1 MMSVYDDTYI
11 DEMEEAMVALHE
23 ACTRNEHWNNCY
35 QCPFDKYCDVILET
49 FFITPDED
57 DFINFEKE

>member
-1 MMSVYDDTYI
+1 MSESNWI
-11 DEMEEAMVALHE
+11 NQMKNAMRMLHQFCSFNKE
-23 ACTRNEHWNNCY
+23 WKDCY

-57 DFINFEKE
+57 DFINFERE